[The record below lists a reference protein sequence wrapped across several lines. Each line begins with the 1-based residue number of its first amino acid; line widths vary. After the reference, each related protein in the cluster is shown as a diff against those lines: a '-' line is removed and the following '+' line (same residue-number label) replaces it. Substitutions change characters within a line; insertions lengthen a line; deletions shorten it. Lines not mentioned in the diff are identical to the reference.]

1 MEIHEGLDT
10 SGLTRQASASGG
22 QAMTQAGV
30 SPAPGSLRK
39 ALTAGYG
46 MLFGQ
51 QWPAWV
57 GGVLFGI
64 LSILLFVWEKP
75 WSVADG
81 VRNWGDWLLNSVDV
95 TDTFI
100 IDPHLYSTSV
110 LNLGIIGGAC
120 AAALLARQFRVR
132 GAPPWELF
140 KGVIGGCLMGI
151 GASLSFGC
159 NIGGF
164 FSATS
169 ALSLAGPMMMLGL
182 MAGAIVGLK
191 LLVWEVNYLTLPDW
205 MSRPGRNGAA
215 VPSQTWRRFQPLAG
229 VGVLATGA
237 ILALVYDGLDYTT
250 RAGLLMFGLIIG
262 VIMQRTRFCFV
273 RAFREPFMTG
283 HADATRAVAI
293 AIVISTLGFTY
304 LKWADFKDWEVFVR
318 DSFWLG
324 SLLGGFIFGV
334 GMSLSGGCA
343 SGSLWRAGE
352 GHVKL
357 WVALVCFA
365 LSASHFRVWLT
376 ESGRAD
382 RLGEAVFMP
391 DYFGWMVAPAAV
403 IALMGVWYVCMT
415 WNERRQKLL
424 LM

>member
-1 MEIHEGLDT
+1 MGNSDT
-10 SGLTRQASASGG
+10 RPS
-22 QAMTQAGV
+22 
-30 SPAPGSLRK
+30 PGSFGG
-39 ALTAGYG
+39 ALAVGYG
-46 MLFGQ
+46 TLFGR
-51 QWPAWV
+51 QWPAWI
-57 GGVLFGI
+57 GGVLFGV
-64 LSILLFVWEKP
+64 LSILLFAWEKP

-81 VRNWGDWLLNSVDV
+81 VRNWGDWLLNSVDL

-110 LNLGIIGGAC
+110 LNLGIIGGAF

-132 GAPPWELF
+132 GAPPRELF
-140 KGVIGGCLMGI
+140 KGVIGGCLMGV

-191 LLVWEVNYLTLPDW
+191 LLVWEVSYLNLPEW
-205 MSRPGRNGAA
+205 MSRPGSIGSAA
-215 VPSQTWRRFQPLAG
+215 PSETWRRLQPLAG
-229 VGVLATGA
+229 VGVLAVGA
-237 ILALVYDGLDYTT
+237 ILALLYDGLDYTT
-250 RAGLLMFGLIIG
+250 RAGLLGFGLVIG
-262 VIMQRTRFCFV
+262 IIMQRTRFCFV

-293 AIVISTLGFTY
+293 AIVISTIGFTY

-324 SLLGGFIFGV
+324 SLIGGFIFGV
-334 GMSLSGGCA
+334 GMSLAGGCA
-343 SGSLWRAGE
+343 SGALWRAGE

-357 WVALVCFA
+357 WVAVACFA
-365 LSASHFRVWLT
+365 LSASYFRVWLT
-376 ESGRAD
+376 DTGRAD
-382 RLGEAVFMP
+382 RLGEAVFLP
-391 DYFGWMVAPAAV
+391 DYIGWEMAAGAV
-403 IALMGVWYVCMT
+403 ILLMGVWYLCMT
-415 WNERRQKLL
+415 WNERRQKLV
-424 LM
+424 MM